1 MWSKF
6 EQREFPSRCN
16 VIKALDSEPK
26 RFYAGFPIALAPQ
39 KTAKASGVLN
49 YQNYRLLIDPV
60 NRGFIIDRGILSS
73 PDLES
78 KDRGSEQVMGS
89 PPRSKLRGI
98 RTAKIKGET

>member
-60 NRGFIIDRGILSS
+60 NRGFIMRSGNLIHGGSRVEGSRERTGHGITSS
-73 PDLES
+73 Q
-78 KDRGSEQVMGS
+78 QVAGN
-89 PPRSKLRGI
+89 
-98 RTAKIKGET
+98 